1 MANCL
6 VTGGAGFIGSHFT
19 DKLIEEGHSVKVV
32 DNLLLGKDK
41 FVNDQAEFFNVDIR
55 EEEKLIDIFEDV
67 DVIFHLAAEPRLPLS
82 IENPKETHEINVDGT
97 VNVLEAARKNNVN
110 KVIFS
115 SSAAIYGDQE
125 DLPIEE
131 DAELKYKAPYGLH
144 KVIGEQYMRLYADV
158 FDIDTACLR
167 YFNVYGPRKTAEG
180 GYPMV
185 IPIFLKQKREGE
197 PMTIVGDGEQT
208 RDYVHVKDIVSA
220 NISAWN
226 SDICDGEAFNIGN
239 GEQISVNEIA
249 EIIGGDTKQ
258 IPEREGEIRFSEAD
272 ISKAKEKLNWQPQI
286 DFEEGLESLKK
297 HWL

>member
-1 MANCL
+1 MADCL
-6 VTGGAGFIGSHFT
+6 VTGGAGFIGSHLT
-19 DKLIEEGHSVKVV
+19 DKLIEGGHSVKVV
-32 DNLLLGKDK
+32 DNLLLGKEK

-67 DVIFHLAAEPRLPLS
+67 EVIFHLAAEPRLPLS
-82 IENPKETHEINVDGT
+82 IESPKETHEINVDGT

-110 KVIFS
+110 KVVFS

-125 DLPIEE
+125 NLPIKEN
-131 DAELKYKAPYGLH
+131 AELEYKAPYGLH

-158 FDIDTACLR
+158 FDIDTTCLR

-185 IPIFLKQKREGE
+185 IPIFLKQKSGGK

-208 RDYVHVKDIVSA
+208 RDYVHVKDVVSA

-226 SDICDGEAFNIGN
+226 SDICDGKAFNIGN

-249 EIIGGDTKQ
+249 EIIGGETTQ

-272 ISKAKEKLNWQPQI
+272 ISKAKEGLNWQPQI
-286 DFEEGLESLKK
+286 VFEEGLESLKK